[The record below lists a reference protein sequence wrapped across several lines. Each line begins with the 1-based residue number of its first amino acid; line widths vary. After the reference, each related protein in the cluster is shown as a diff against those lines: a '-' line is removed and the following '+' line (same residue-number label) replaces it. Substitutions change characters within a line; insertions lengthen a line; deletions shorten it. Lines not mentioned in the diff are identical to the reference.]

1 MPNIRTSRHLRPIT
15 SLLGSEG
22 KGKSLLF
29 LTRGIISGEPMK
41 KWCRGFDLENREI
54 AIVSCSWRHFYK
66 SEVAKNS
73 SFPLCSNVQ
82 TFLFDPA
89 SKEESFEGTIFQLR
103 SIPLFFK
110 RSDRQNPWKL
120 FSRELHRRENFSIT
134 IPVAISSQSDNKSS
148 AQYAARHLIPFSM
161 VCTRIIRGESRR
173 WLIIDSAPVRWI
185 RIIGWDLFPK
195 SKRVNVIETG
205 S

>member
-1 MPNIRTSRHLRPIT
+1 M
-15 SLLGSEG
+15 
-22 KGKSLLF
+22 
-29 LTRGIISGEPMK
+29 
-41 KWCRGFDLENREI
+41 ENRGI

-89 SKEESFEGTIFQLR
+89 SKEESFEGTIFSFQLR

-110 RSDRQNPWKL
+110 RLTDKIRENS
-120 FSRELHRRENFSIT
+120 SRENCI
-134 IPVAISSQSDNKSS
+134 VARISRLQYPLPFSSQSDNKSS

-161 VCTRIIRGESRR
+161 VCTRIIRGESRG
-173 WLIIDSAPVRWI
+173 WLIIDSAPVR
-185 RIIGWDLFPK
+185 
-195 SKRVNVIETG
+195 
-205 S
+205 

>member
-1 MPNIRTSRHLRPIT
+1 MHDGQATITRATITTCTHSRSCRISARVATRPIT

-29 LTRGIISGEPMK
+29 LTRGIISGEPME
-41 KWCRGFDLENREI
+41 KWCRGFDLENRGI

-110 RSDRQNPWKL
+110 RLTDKIRENS
-120 FSRELHRRENFSIT
+120 SRENCIVARISRLQYPLLSHHRVIT
-134 IPVAISSQSDNKSS
+134 NL
-148 AQYAARHLIPFSM
+148 RHNTLPGI
-161 VCTRIIRGESRR
+161 
-173 WLIIDSAPVRWI
+173 
-185 RIIGWDLFPK
+185 
-195 SKRVNVIETG
+195 
-205 S
+205 